1 MRSNALVTKLLISIA
16 LLTAVTGTAAPAY
29 ARQPK
34 DQDNHIPG
42 SVGFTEEELEKRVPP
57 ARPEDVASPEAIV
70 KALHDSVS
78 GPKGEWNPD
87 RLRSLCIPSVFFEY
101 NERNKNGAALLSS
114 VSLKNTIKI
123 FKKVHRESGW
133 YEVAVHISAVT
144 IVKNKDFMM
153 ASVTYSGGEGKEPN
167 VKISDKPTSVTDLM
181 YIGKRWWVVSHLWSE

>member
-1 MRSNALVTKLLISIA
+1 MRSNAFGTKLLLSIV
-16 LLTAVTGTAAPAY
+16 LTTPITGMAAPAH
-29 ARQPK
+29 ARQPT
-34 DQDNHIPG
+34 DQGDHIPG

-78 GPKGEWNPD
+78 GPKGDWNPD